1 MKQSLGTTL
10 FLYVLAGALT
20 GLGGMTFLFY
30 QILEKQAKNDIK
42 KHLNTEVLLIEEQLA
57 EAERTGINLAISVK
71 NFKVQGI
78 TDPEAYEALVFDTYL
93 QRPKLSMAVG
103 FGQTPYGIL
112 GDRQWYWPYFYQD
125 QKVAEQVGKLLAPPY
140 QDTRFAELFQKD
152 NYPTQDY
159 YTLIANSGK
168 NFWLEPYRWYGI
180 TMTTYVAPIRDRQNK
195 LIGTTAIDVNISAMS
210 KALNKAVFSGG
221 GYFTIVSQQGHIL
234 AYPPNPSKA
243 EALTTYADVPELQEY
258 WQEFRAHSN
267 NFFQTQQ
274 NYLVW
279 QKVRRTNWFMVAVV
293 PRALVFQ
300 PVLFITVGSALGAG
314 LILAIVVFIFVKQ
327 LNHRLQPIVEKCHAI
342 ITQKHP
348 NILIQTSQEI
358 RSQGDEIQVLT
369 QSFYQMTQQLQD
381 TLGQLKDS
389 FETLERKNEELL
401 VAEENYRG
409 IFENALEGIF
419 QSSPD
424 GKFISVNPAM
434 ARIYGYNSPQE
445 MIEQITNIGDQLY
458 VNASERDE
466 FRRLMKDQGK
476 VQNFEFQAY
485 RQDHSI
491 IWAQMDA
498 RAVRDRQGQIAY
510 YEGIVQDISDRKQ
523 QKEILEAMV
532 KERTTELATANEA
545 IIALNEKLKEDNL
558 RMGAQLDIVR
568 QMQQMIL
575 PNPEELEIDGLD
587 IAGYMDAADE
597 VGGDYYDVLNTDGVV
612 ILGIGDVT
620 GHGLESGILMLMT
633 QTAVRTLKEIR
644 ETDPVRFLD
653 ALNRTLYKNVQRMN
667 SEKSLTLAILNY
679 SQGRVSISGQHEETI
694 IVRNGGQV
702 ERMDTM
708 DLGFPIAI
716 HDDIAEFI
724 SHISLELQ
732 LGDGIVLYT
741 DGIPEAKDI
750 NKKQYGVEQMCEVIS
765 QNWHLSAQEIKQ
777 AVIDDLRRHI
787 GTQKVFDDIT
797 LLVVKRTQLG
807 VEKKSQPQAAALV

>member
-78 TDPEAYEALVFDTYL
+78 TDPKAYEALVFDTYL

-140 QDTRFAELFQKD
+140 QDTGFAELFQND

-168 NFWLEPYRWYGI
+168 NLWLEPYRWYGI

-195 LIGTTAIDVNISAMS
+195 LIGTTGIDVNVSAMS

-243 EALTTYADVPELQEY
+243 EALATYADVPELQEY
-258 WQEFRAHSN
+258 WQEFRIHSN

-445 MIEQITNIGDQLY
+445 MIDRITNIGEQLY

-466 FRRLMKDQGK
+466 FRRLMKDRGK

-491 IWAQMDA
+491 IWVQMDA

-510 YEGIVQDISDRKQ
+510 YEGIVQDISDRKR

-532 KERTTELATANEA
+532 KERTTDLAIANEA
-545 IIALNEKLKEDNL
+545 IVALNEKLKEDNL
-558 RMGAQLDIVR
+558 RMGTQLDIVR

-575 PNPEELEIDGLD
+575 PNPEELEIEGLD
-587 IAGYMDAADE
+587 IAGYMEAADE

-612 ILGIGDVT
+612 TLGIGDVT
-620 GHGLESGILMLMT
+620 GHGLESGILMLMA
-633 QTAVRTLKEIR
+633 QTAVRTLKEIH

-653 ALNRTLYKNVQRMN
+653 ALNRTLYKNVRRMN
-667 SEKSLTLAILNY
+667 SDKSLTLAILNY
-679 SQGRVSISGQHEETI
+679 SEGRVSISGQHEETI
-694 IVRNGGQV
+694 IVRLGGEI
-702 ERMDTM
+702 ERIDTM
-708 DLGFPIAI
+708 DLGFPIAL

-724 SHISLELQ
+724 SHISIELE

-765 QNWHLSAQEIKQ
+765 QNWHLSAQGIKQ
-777 AVIDDLRRHI
+777 AVIDDLRGHI